1 MWLMEYTNI
10 LLKNGLFM
18 IHSNKHESDVKEI
31 WSYNSFV
38 AVRYVVYD
46 YLVNH
51 LVTYEDIIYMYM
63 TWTYYY
69 YRDYYYYHNYYQYYI
84 SKLVT
89 GTAPHCHT

>member
-1 MWLMEYTNI
+1 
-10 LLKNGLFM
+10 M
-18 IHSNKHESDVKEI
+18 IHSNKHENDVKEV

-46 YLVNH
+46 YLVNN
-51 LVTYEDIIYMYM
+51 LVTYEDIMYMYM
-63 TWTYYY
+63 TCTYYHFY
-69 YRDYYYYHNYYQYYI
+69 HYHYYYLNYHQYYI